1 MKTKLSN
8 KNFPDQRP
16 DPRRKRFVSPLLL
29 ILATALLISACGLLS
44 TAVTPATQPV
54 GKSVTPTAQPAGKSV
69 LPDDPLTAIIQ
80 AMKAELKAMPFRVIQ
95 TIDSGGKQLKTTV
108 EFESLQ
114 RVLIVTPTGSFK
126 MVDGKIYQETNGVW
140 QEYPAGA
147 SVMAGF
153 LSMGDEASVDA
164 FITMIKT
171 VKLVNTETM
180 DGQAA
185 RHYEFTYAGEQSGVQ
200 FQGTEQIWVT
210 EVEGLP
216 IKMVIEGESAGYKAT
231 TTSFIRP
238 LA

>member
-1 MKTKLSN
+1 VKTKLSN
-8 KNFPDQRP
+8 KNFPDKRLATW
-16 DPRRKRFVSPLLL
+16 RKRFVFSLLL
-29 ILATALLISACGLLS
+29 ILATALLLSACGLPS
-44 TAVTPATQPV
+44 QA
-54 GKSVTPTAQPAGKSV
+54 VTPTAQPAGKSV

-164 FITMIKT
+164 FITMINT

-180 DGQAA
+180 DGQAT
-185 RHYEFTYAGEQSGVQ
+185 RHYEFTYAGEQSSVQ

-231 TTSFIRP
+231 TTSSIEYDP
-238 LA
+238 TISVNAP

>member
-8 KNFPDQRP
+8 KNFPDKHLAAW
-16 DPRRKRFVSPLLL
+16 RKRFVFSLLL
-29 ILATALLISACGLLS
+29 ILATAVLLSACGLPS
-44 TAVTPATQPV
+44 PAVTPA
-54 GKSVTPTAQPAGKSV
+54 AQPASNSV
-69 LPDDPLTAIIQ
+69 LPDDPRAAVIQ
-80 AMKAELKAMPFRVIQ
+80 AMKAQLTAMPFRVIQ
-95 TIDSGGKQLKTTV
+95 TFDSGGTQFKTIV

-180 DGQAA
+180 DGQAT
-185 RHYEFTYAGEQSGVQ
+185 RHYEFTYAGEQFGVQ
-200 FQGTEQIWVT
+200 SQGTVQIWVT
-210 EVEGLP
+210 EAEGLP
-216 IKMVIEGESAGYKAT
+216 LKQVTESESAGYKAT
-231 TTSFIRP
+231 TTSSIEYDP
-238 LA
+238 MISVNAP